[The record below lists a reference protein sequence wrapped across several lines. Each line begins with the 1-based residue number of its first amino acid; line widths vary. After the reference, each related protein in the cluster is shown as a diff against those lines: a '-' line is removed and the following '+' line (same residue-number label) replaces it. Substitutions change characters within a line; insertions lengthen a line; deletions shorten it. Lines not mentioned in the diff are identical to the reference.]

1 MSTVLGVINDLSN
14 DNSRLAKE
22 AILRDQ
28 LKTPDSDF
36 WRTIKLT
43 LDPFIN
49 FYIKKIPVHS
59 KAKKSSLTLSKALDE
74 LSRLSDRELTG
85 NAGIEHLTYIL
96 ENVSGT
102 DSLVIERIIA
112 KDLKCGVSEAT
123 VNKIRPG
130 FIPTYPVMLA
140 SAYDQR
146 LIDRFDWPGICQ
158 LKLDGMRFN
167 AIVRGE
173 NLEFRSRN
181 GKEISIPNDLF
192 PKAFIELCKQ
202 YGTDYVFDG
211 ELLVVD
217 ALGKPLDRK
226 TGNGILNKAVKGTV
240 SKTEA
245 AQIRATIWDAIPV
258 ENFVKG
264 SYKVEYESRYLRLMG
279 AVSAFKSKNA
289 QLGHFIELV
298 ETHYVKND
306 YEARRM
312 FESFHADGQEGIILK
327 CRKAIWEDKRSK
339 GSIKFKGELEAD
351 MRIIGWE
358 LGTGKNAKRLGALIV
373 SSEDG
378 RIVVNVGTGFTDADR
393 DSIQPDVVGKIAS
406 IKYNARIQDK
416 KGNTESLFLPVF
428 VEIREDKDTADSSLI
443 MK

>member
-1 MSTVLGVINDLSN
+1 MNTVYTVLDKLAN

-22 AILRDQ
+22 AILRSELQ
-28 LKTPDSDF
+28 NQDF
-36 WRTIKLT
+36 WQAARLA
-43 LDPFIN
+43 LDPFVN
-49 FYIKKIPVHS
+49 FYIKKIPAHT
-59 KAKKSSLTLSKALDE
+59 KSRTGTLSLAQALTE
-74 LSRLSDRELTG
+74 LGRLSNREVTG
-85 NAGIEHLTYIL
+85 NAGIDHLVYIL
-96 ENVSGT
+96 ENVSEA
-102 DSLVIERIIA
+102 DSLVIERVIA

-123 VNKIRPG
+123 INKIRPG
-130 FIPTYPVMLA
+130 HIPTYPVMLA

-173 NLEFRSRN
+173 NVEFRSRN

-192 PKAFIELCKQ
+192 PKAFVALAKE
-202 YGTDYVFDG
+202 YGADYVFDG

-217 ALGKPLDRK
+217 AAGRPLDRK

-240 SKTEA
+240 SKSEA

-258 ENFVKG
+258 ENFVQG
-264 SYKVEYESRYLRLMG
+264 IYSVAYESRFTRLVG
-279 AVSAFKSKNA
+279 AHKQFSESSR
-289 QLGHFIELV
+289 QLSHLISPVFTE
-298 ETHYVKND
+298 YVNND

-312 FESFHADGQEGIILK
+312 FERFLAEGQEGTILK
-327 CRKAIWEDKRSK
+327 DRNAIWEDKRSK

-358 LGTGKNAKRLGALIV
+358 LGTGKNANRLGALVV

-393 DSIQPDVVGKIAS
+393 DSIQPSVVGKIAS

-428 VEIREDKDTADSSLI
+428 VEIREDKDVADHSTV

>member
-1 MSTVLGVINDLSN
+1 MNSVYTVLDKLAA

-22 AILRDQ
+22 AILKSE
-28 LKTPDSDF
+28 LANEDF
-36 WRTIKLT
+36 WHAVRLA
-43 LDPFIN
+43 LDPFTN
-49 FYIKKIPVHS
+49 FYIKKIPAYTRSRRANLSMHQ
-59 KAKKSSLTLSKALDE
+59 ALESLGR
-74 LSRLSDRELTG
+74 LSRREVTG
-85 NAGIEHLTYIL
+85 NAGIDHLVHIL
-96 ENVSGT
+96 ENVNAS
-102 DSLVIERIIA
+102 DSLVIERVIA

-123 VNKIRPG
+123 INKIRPG
-130 FIPTYPVMLA
+130 HIPTYPVMLA

-146 LIDRFDWPGICQ
+146 LIDRFDWPGMCQ

-173 NLEFRSRN
+173 NVEFRSRN
-181 GKEISIPNDLF
+181 GKEISIPSDLF
-192 PKAFIELCKQ
+192 PRAFVALAKE
-202 YGTDYVFDG
+202 YGADYVFDG

-217 ALGKPLDRK
+217 ATGKPLDRK

-240 SKTEA
+240 SKSEA
-245 AQIRATIWDAIPV
+245 ARIRATVWDAIPV
-258 ENFVKG
+258 ENFVEG
-264 SYKVEYESRYLRLMG
+264 IYSVAYESRFTRLVG
-279 AVSAFKSKNA
+279 AHKQFSESSR
-289 QLGHFIELV
+289 QLSHLISPVLTE
-298 ETHYVKND
+298 YVKND

-312 FESFHADGQEGIILK
+312 FERFLAEGQEGTILK
-327 CRKAIWEDKRSK
+327 DRNAIWEDKRSK

-358 LGTGKNAKRLGALIV
+358 LGTGKNSNRLGALVV

-378 RIVVNVGTGFTDADR
+378 RIVVNVGTGFTDLDR
-393 DSIQPDVVGKIAS
+393 DTIKPDVVGKIAS

-428 VEIREDKDTADSSLI
+428 VEIREDKDMADTSLV

>member
-1 MSTVLGVINDLSN
+1 MNTVYTVLDKLAA

-22 AILRDQ
+22 AILRQ
-28 LKTPDSDF
+28 ELQNTDF
-36 WRTIKLT
+36 WESARLA

-49 FYIKKIPVHS
+49 FYIKKIPAYTRS
-59 KAKKSSLTLSKALDE
+59 KRATLSLSEALQSLGR
-74 LSRLSDRELTG
+74 LSRREVTG
-85 NAGIEHLTYIL
+85 NAGIEHLVHIL
-96 ENVSGT
+96 ENVSET
-102 DSLVIERIIA
+102 NCLVIERIIA

-123 VNKIRPG
+123 INKIRPG

-173 NLEFRSRN
+173 NVEFRSRN
-181 GKEISIPNDLF
+181 GKEISIPNDIF
-192 PKAFIELCKQ
+192 SQAFVALAKE
-202 YGTDYVFDG
+202 YGADYVFDG

-217 ALGKPLDRK
+217 ASGKPLDRK

-240 SKTEA
+240 SKSEA
-245 AQIRATIWDAIPV
+245 AQIRATVWDAIPV
-258 ENFVKG
+258 ENFVEG
-264 SYKVEYESRYLRLMG
+264 IYSVAYESRFTRLVG
-279 AVSAFKSKNA
+279 AHKQFSESSR
-289 QLGHFIELV
+289 QLSHLISPVLTE
-298 ETHYVKND
+298 YVNND

-312 FESFHADGQEGIILK
+312 FERFLAEGQEGTILK
-327 CRKAIWEDKRSK
+327 DRNAIWEDKRSK

-358 LGTGKNAKRLGALIV
+358 LGTGKNAKRLGALVV

-378 RIVVNVGTGFTDADR
+378 RIVVNVGTGFTDSDR
-393 DSIQPDVVGKIAS
+393 DSIRPDVVGKIAS

-428 VEIREDKDTADSSLI
+428 VEIREDKDVADSSLV

>member
-1 MSTVLGVINDLSN
+1 MNTVYTVLDKLAA

-22 AILRDQ
+22 AILRQ
-28 LKTPDSDF
+28 ELQNADF
-36 WRTIKLT
+36 WETARLA

-49 FYIKKIPVHS
+49 FYIKKIPAYTRS
-59 KAKKSSLTLSKALDE
+59 KRATLSLSEALQSLGR
-74 LSRLSDRELTG
+74 LSRREVTG
-85 NAGIEHLTYIL
+85 NAGIEHLVHIL
-96 ENVSGT
+96 ENVSET
-102 DSLVIERIIA
+102 NCLVIERIIA

-123 VNKIRPG
+123 INKIRPG

-173 NLEFRSRN
+173 NVEFRSRN
-181 GKEISIPNDLF
+181 GKEISIPNDIF
-192 PKAFIELCKQ
+192 SQAFVALAKE
-202 YGTDYVFDG
+202 YGADYVFDG

-217 ALGKPLDRK
+217 ASGKPLDRK

-240 SKTEA
+240 SKSEA
-245 AQIRATIWDAIPV
+245 AQIRATVWDAIPV
-258 ENFVKG
+258 ENFVEG
-264 SYKVEYESRYLRLMG
+264 IYSVAYESRFTRLVG
-279 AVSAFKSKNA
+279 AHKQFSESSR
-289 QLGHFIELV
+289 QLSHLISPVLTE
-298 ETHYVKND
+298 YVNND

-312 FESFHADGQEGIILK
+312 FERFLAEGQEGTILK
-327 CRKAIWEDKRSK
+327 DRNAIWEDKRSK

-358 LGTGKNAKRLGALIV
+358 LGTGKNAKRLGALVV

-378 RIVVNVGTGFTDADR
+378 RIVVNVGTGFTDSDR
-393 DSIQPDVVGKIAS
+393 DSIRPDVVGKIAS

-428 VEIREDKDTADSSLI
+428 VEIREDKDVADSSLV

>member
-1 MSTVLGVINDLSN
+1 MNTVYTVLDKLAA

-22 AILRDQ
+22 AILRQ
-28 LKTPDSDF
+28 ELQNADF
-36 WRTIKLT
+36 WESVRLA

-49 FYIKKIPVHS
+49 FYIKKIPAYTRS
-59 KAKKSSLTLSKALDE
+59 KRATLSLSEALQSLGR
-74 LSRLSDRELTG
+74 LSRREVTG
-85 NAGIEHLTYIL
+85 NAGIEHLVHIL
-96 ENVSGT
+96 ENVSET
-102 DSLVIERIIA
+102 NCLVIERIIA

-123 VNKIRPG
+123 INKIRPG

-173 NLEFRSRN
+173 NVEFRSRN
-181 GKEISIPNDLF
+181 GKEISIPNDIF
-192 PKAFIELCKQ
+192 SRAFVALAKE
-202 YGTDYVFDG
+202 YGADYVFDG

-217 ALGKPLDRK
+217 AAGKPLDRK

-240 SKTEA
+240 SKSEA
-245 AQIRATIWDAIPV
+245 AQIRATVWDAIPV
-258 ENFVKG
+258 ENFVEG
-264 SYKVEYESRYLRLMG
+264 IYSVAYESRFTRLVG
-279 AVSAFKSKNA
+279 AHKQFSESSR
-289 QLGHFIELV
+289 QLSHLISPVLTE
-298 ETHYVKND
+298 YVKND

-312 FESFHADGQEGIILK
+312 FERFLAEGQEGTILK
-327 CRKAIWEDKRSK
+327 DRNAIWEDKRSK

-358 LGTGKNAKRLGALIV
+358 LGTGKNSNRLGALVV

-378 RIVVNVGTGFTDADR
+378 RIVVNVGTGFTDLDL
-393 DSIQPDVVGKIAS
+393 STIKPDVVGKIAS

-428 VEIREDKDTADSSLI
+428 VEIREDKDMADTSLV

>member
-1 MSTVLGVINDLSN
+1 MNTVYTVLDKLAA

-22 AILRDQ
+22 AILRQ
-28 LKTPDSDF
+28 ELQNADF
-36 WRTIKLT
+36 WETARLA

-49 FYIKKIPVHS
+49 FYIKKIPAYTRS
-59 KAKKSSLTLSKALDE
+59 KRATLSLSEALQSLGR
-74 LSRLSDRELTG
+74 LSRREVTG
-85 NAGIEHLTYIL
+85 NAGIEHLVHIL
-96 ENVSGT
+96 ENVSET
-102 DSLVIERIIA
+102 NCLVIERIIA

-123 VNKIRPG
+123 INKIRPG
-130 FIPTYPVMLA
+130 LIPTYPVMLA

-173 NLEFRSRN
+173 NVEFRSRN
-181 GKEISIPNDLF
+181 GKEISIPNDIF
-192 PKAFIELCKQ
+192 SQAFVALAKE
-202 YGTDYVFDG
+202 YGADYVFDG

-217 ALGKPLDRK
+217 AAGKPLDRK

-240 SKTEA
+240 SKSEA
-245 AQIRATIWDAIPV
+245 AQIRATVWDAIPV
-258 ENFVKG
+258 ENFVEG
-264 SYKVEYESRYLRLMG
+264 IYSVAYESRFTRLVG
-279 AVSAFKSKNA
+279 AHKQFSESSR
-289 QLGHFIELV
+289 QLSHLISPVLTE
-298 ETHYVKND
+298 YVNND

-312 FESFHADGQEGIILK
+312 FERFLAEGQEGTILK
-327 CRKAIWEDKRSK
+327 DRNAIWEDKRSK

-358 LGTGKNAKRLGALIV
+358 LGTGKNAKRLGALVV

-378 RIVVNVGTGFTDADR
+378 RIVVNVGTGFTDSDR
-393 DSIQPDVVGKIAS
+393 DSIRPDVVGKIAS

-428 VEIREDKDTADSSLI
+428 VEIREDKDVADSSLV

>member
-1 MSTVLGVINDLSN
+1 MNTVYTVLDKLAN

-22 AILRDQ
+22 AILRSELQ
-28 LKTPDSDF
+28 NQDF
-36 WRTIKLT
+36 WQAARLA
-43 LDPFIN
+43 LDPFVN
-49 FYIKKIPVHS
+49 FYIKKIPAHT
-59 KAKKSSLTLSKALDE
+59 KSQTATLSLTQALTE
-74 LSRLSDRELTG
+74 LGRLSNREVTG
-85 NAGIEHLTYIL
+85 NAGIDHLVYIL
-96 ENVSGT
+96 ENVSEA
-102 DSLVIERIIA
+102 DSLVIERVIA

-123 VNKIRPG
+123 INKIKPG
-130 FIPTYPVMLA
+130 HIPTYPVMLA

-173 NLEFRSRN
+173 NVEFRSRN
-181 GKEISIPNDLF
+181 GKEISIPNDIF
-192 PKAFIELCKQ
+192 SRAFVALAKE
-202 YGTDYVFDG
+202 YGADYVFDG

-217 ALGKPLDRK
+217 AAGKPLDRK
-226 TGNGILNKAVKGTV
+226 TGNGVLNKAVKGTV
-240 SKTEA
+240 SKSEA
-245 AQIRATIWDAIPV
+245 AQIRATVWDAIPV
-258 ENFVKG
+258 ENFVEG
-264 SYKVEYESRYLRLMG
+264 IYSVAYESRFTRLVG
-279 AVSAFKSKNA
+279 AHKQFSESSR
-289 QLGHFIELV
+289 QLSHLISPVLTE
-298 ETHYVKND
+298 YVNND

-312 FESFHADGQEGIILK
+312 FERFLAEGQEGTILK
-327 CRKAIWEDKRSK
+327 DRNAIWEDKRSK

-358 LGTGKNAKRLGALIV
+358 LGTGKNAKRLGALVV

-378 RIVVNVGTGFTDADR
+378 RIVVNVGTGFTDSDR
-393 DSIQPDVVGKIAS
+393 DSIRPDVVGKIAS

-428 VEIREDKDTADSSLI
+428 VEIREDKDVADSSLV

>member
-1 MSTVLGVINDLSN
+1 MNSVYTVLDKLAA

-22 AILRDQ
+22 AILKSE
-28 LKTPDSDF
+28 LANEDF
-36 WRTIKLT
+36 WHAVRLA
-43 LDPFIN
+43 LDPFTN
-49 FYIKKIPVHS
+49 FYIKKIPAYTRS
-59 KAKKSSLTLSKALDE
+59 RRANLSMRQALESLGR
-74 LSRLSDRELTG
+74 LSRREVTG
-85 NAGIEHLTYIL
+85 NAGIDHLVHIL
-96 ENVSGT
+96 ENVSAS
-102 DSLVIERIIA
+102 DSLVIERVIA

-123 VNKIRPG
+123 INKIRPG
-130 FIPTYPVMLA
+130 FITTYPVMLA

-146 LIDRFDWPGICQ
+146 LIDRFDWPGMCQ

-173 NLEFRSRN
+173 NVEFRSRN
-181 GKEISIPNDLF
+181 GKEISIPSDLF
-192 PKAFIELCKQ
+192 PRAFVALAKE
-202 YGTDYVFDG
+202 YGADYVFDG

-217 ALGKPLDRK
+217 AAGRPLDRK

-240 SKTEA
+240 SKSEA
-245 AQIRATIWDAIPV
+245 ARIRATVWDAIPV
-258 ENFVKG
+258 ENFVEG
-264 SYKVEYESRYLRLMG
+264 IYSVAYESRFTRLVG
-279 AVSAFKSKNA
+279 AHKQFSESSR
-289 QLGHFIELV
+289 QLSHLISPVLTE
-298 ETHYVKND
+298 YVKND

-312 FESFHADGQEGIILK
+312 FERFLAEGQEGTILK
-327 CRKAIWEDKRSK
+327 DRNAIWENKRSK

-358 LGTGKNAKRLGALIV
+358 LGTGKNSNRLGALVV

-393 DSIQPDVVGKIAS
+393 DSIQPNVVGKIAS

-428 VEIREDKDTADSSLI
+428 VEIREDKDTADLSI
-443 MK
+443 NIK

>member
-1 MSTVLGVINDLSN
+1 MNTVYTVLDKLAN

-22 AILRDQ
+22 AILRSELQ
-28 LKTPDSDF
+28 NQDF
-36 WRTIKLT
+36 WQAARLA
-43 LDPFIN
+43 LDPFVN
-49 FYIKKIPVHS
+49 FYIKKIPAHT
-59 KAKKSSLTLSKALDE
+59 KSQTATLSLAQALTE
-74 LSRLSDRELTG
+74 LGRLSNREVTG
-85 NAGIEHLTYIL
+85 NAGIDHLVYIL
-96 ENVSGT
+96 ENVSEA
-102 DSLVIERIIA
+102 DSLVIERVIA

-123 VNKIRPG
+123 INKIRPG
-130 FIPTYPVMLA
+130 HIPTYPVMLA

-173 NLEFRSRN
+173 NVEFRSRN

-192 PKAFIELCKQ
+192 PRAFVALAKE
-202 YGTDYVFDG
+202 YGADYVFDG

-217 ALGKPLDRK
+217 AAGKPLDRK

-240 SKTEA
+240 SKSEA

-258 ENFVKG
+258 ENFVQG
-264 SYKVEYESRYLRLMG
+264 IYSVAYESRFTRLIG
-279 AVSAFKSKNA
+279 AHKQFSESSR
-289 QLGHFIELV
+289 QLSHLISPVLTE
-298 ETHYVKND
+298 YVNND
-306 YEARRM
+306 HEARRM
-312 FESFHADGQEGIILK
+312 FERFLAEGQEGTILK
-327 CRKAIWEDKRSK
+327 DRNAIWEDKRSK

-358 LGTGKNAKRLGALIV
+358 LGTGKNANRLGALVV

-393 DSIQPDVVGKIAS
+393 DSIQPSVVGKIAS

-428 VEIREDKDTADSSLI
+428 VEIREDKDVADHSTV

>member
-1 MSTVLGVINDLSN
+1 MNTVYTVLDKLAN

-22 AILRDQ
+22 AILRSELQ
-28 LKTPDSDF
+28 NQDF
-36 WRTIKLT
+36 WQAARLA
-43 LDPFIN
+43 LDPFVN
-49 FYIKKIPVHS
+49 FYIKKIPAHT
-59 KAKKSSLTLSKALDE
+59 KSQTATLSLTQALTE
-74 LSRLSDRELTG
+74 LGRLSNREVTG
-85 NAGIEHLTYIL
+85 NAGIDHLVYIL
-96 ENVSGT
+96 ENVSEA
-102 DSLVIERIIA
+102 DSLVIERVIA

-123 VNKIRPG
+123 INKIKPG
-130 FIPTYPVMLA
+130 HIPTYPVMLA

-173 NLEFRSRN
+173 NVEFRSRN
-181 GKEISIPNDLF
+181 GKEISIPNDIF
-192 PKAFIELCKQ
+192 SRAFVALAKE
-202 YGTDYVFDG
+202 YGADYVFDG

-217 ALGKPLDRK
+217 AAGKPLDRK
-226 TGNGILNKAVKGTV
+226 TGNGVLNKAVKGTV
-240 SKTEA
+240 SKSEA
-245 AQIRATIWDAIPV
+245 AQIRATVWDAIPV
-258 ENFVKG
+258 ENFVEG
-264 SYKVEYESRYLRLMG
+264 IYSVAYESRFTRLVG
-279 AVSAFKSKNA
+279 AHKQFSESSR
-289 QLGHFIELV
+289 QLSHLISPVLTE
-298 ETHYVKND
+298 YVKND

-312 FESFHADGQEGIILK
+312 FERFLAEGQEGTILK
-327 CRKAIWEDKRSK
+327 DRNAIWEDKRSK

-358 LGTGKNAKRLGALIV
+358 LGTGKNSNRLGALVV

-378 RIVVNVGTGFTDADR
+378 RIVVNVGTGFTDLDR
-393 DSIQPDVVGKIAS
+393 DTIKPDVVGKIAS

-428 VEIREDKDTADSSLI
+428 VEIREDKDMADTSLV

>member
-1 MSTVLGVINDLSN
+1 MNTVYTVLDKLAA

-22 AILRDQ
+22 AILRQ
-28 LKTPDSDF
+28 ELQNADF
-36 WRTIKLT
+36 WETARLA

-49 FYIKKIPVHS
+49 FYIKKIPAYTPS
-59 KAKKSSLTLSKALDE
+59 KRANLSLSEALKSLGR
-74 LSRLSDRELTG
+74 LSRREVTG
-85 NAGIEHLTYIL
+85 NAGIEHLVHIL
-96 ENVSGT
+96 ENVSET
-102 DSLVIERIIA
+102 NCLVIERIIA

-123 VNKIRPG
+123 INKIRPG

-173 NLEFRSRN
+173 NVEFRSRN
-181 GKEISIPNDLF
+181 GKEISIPNDIF
-192 PKAFIELCKQ
+192 SQAFVALAKE
-202 YGTDYVFDG
+202 YGADYVFDG

-217 ALGKPLDRK
+217 AAGKPLDRK

-240 SKTEA
+240 SKSEA
-245 AQIRATIWDAIPV
+245 AQIRATVWDAIPV
-258 ENFVKG
+258 ENFVEG
-264 SYKVEYESRYLRLMG
+264 IYSVAYESRFTRLVG
-279 AVSAFKSKNA
+279 AHKQFSESSR
-289 QLGHFIELV
+289 QLSHLISPVLTE
-298 ETHYVKND
+298 YVNND

-312 FESFHADGQEGIILK
+312 FERFLAEGQEGTILK
-327 CRKAIWEDKRSK
+327 DRNAIWEDKRSK

-358 LGTGKNAKRLGALIV
+358 LGTGKNAKRLGALVV

-378 RIVVNVGTGFTDADR
+378 RIVVNVGTGFTDSDR
-393 DSIQPDVVGKIAS
+393 DSIRPDVVGKIAS

-428 VEIREDKDTADSSLI
+428 VEIREDKDVADSSLV

>member
-1 MSTVLGVINDLSN
+1 MNTVYTVLDKLAA

-22 AILRDQ
+22 AILRQ
-28 LKTPDSDF
+28 ELQNADF
-36 WRTIKLT
+36 WESVRLA

-49 FYIKKIPVHS
+49 FYIKKIPAYTRS
-59 KAKKSSLTLSKALDE
+59 KRATLSLSEALQSLGR
-74 LSRLSDRELTG
+74 LSRREVTG
-85 NAGIEHLTYIL
+85 NAGIEHLVHIL
-96 ENVSGT
+96 ENVSET
-102 DSLVIERIIA
+102 NCLVIERIIA

-123 VNKIRPG
+123 INKIRPG

-173 NLEFRSRN
+173 NVEFRSRN
-181 GKEISIPNDLF
+181 GKEISIPNDIF
-192 PKAFIELCKQ
+192 SRAFVALAKE
-202 YGTDYVFDG
+202 YGADYVFDG

-217 ALGKPLDRK
+217 AAGKPLDRK

-240 SKTEA
+240 SKSEA
-245 AQIRATIWDAIPV
+245 AQIRATVWDAIPV
-258 ENFVKG
+258 ENFVEG
-264 SYKVEYESRYLRLMG
+264 IYTVAYESRFTRLVG
-279 AVSAFKSKNA
+279 AHKQFSESSR
-289 QLGHFIELV
+289 QLSHSISPVLTE
-298 ETHYVKND
+298 YVNND

-312 FESFHADGQEGIILK
+312 FERFLAEGQEGTILK
-327 CRKAIWEDKRSK
+327 DRNAIWEDKRSK

-358 LGTGKNAKRLGALIV
+358 LGTGKNAKRLGALVV

-378 RIVVNVGTGFTDADR
+378 RIVVNVGTGFTDSDR
-393 DSIQPDVVGKIAS
+393 DSIRPDVVGKIAS

-428 VEIREDKDTADSSLI
+428 VEIREDKDVADSSLV

>member
-1 MSTVLGVINDLSN
+1 MNTVYTVLDKLAA

-22 AILRDQ
+22 AILRQ
-28 LKTPDSDF
+28 ELQNADF
-36 WRTIKLT
+36 WETARLA

-49 FYIKKIPVHS
+49 FYIKKIPAYTPS
-59 KAKKSSLTLSKALDE
+59 KRANLSLSEALKSLGR
-74 LSRLSDRELTG
+74 LSRREVTG
-85 NAGIEHLTYIL
+85 NAGIEHLVHIL
-96 ENVSGT
+96 ENVSET
-102 DSLVIERIIA
+102 NCLVIERIIA

-123 VNKIRPG
+123 INKIRPG

-173 NLEFRSRN
+173 NVEFRSRN
-181 GKEISIPNDLF
+181 GKEISIPNDIF
-192 PKAFIELCKQ
+192 SRAFVALAKE
-202 YGTDYVFDG
+202 YGADYVFDG

-217 ALGKPLDRK
+217 AAGKPLDRK

-245 AQIRATIWDAIPV
+245 AQIRATVWDAIPV
-258 ENFVKG
+258 ENFVEG
-264 SYKVEYESRYLRLMG
+264 IYSVAYESRFTRLIG
-279 AVSAFKSKNA
+279 AHKQFSESSR
-289 QLGHFIELV
+289 QLSHFISPVLTE
-298 ETHYVKND
+298 YVKND

-312 FESFHADGQEGIILK
+312 FERFLAEGQEGTILK
-327 CRKAIWEDKRSK
+327 DRNAIWEDKRSK

-358 LGTGKNAKRLGALIV
+358 LGTGKNAKRLGALVV

-378 RIVVNVGTGFTDADR
+378 RIVVNVGTGFTDSDR
-393 DSIQPDVVGKIAS
+393 DSIRPDVVGKIAS

-428 VEIREDKDTADSSLI
+428 VEIREDKDVADSSLV

>member
-1 MSTVLGVINDLSN
+1 MNSVYTVLDKLAA

-22 AILRDQ
+22 AILKSE
-28 LKTPDSDF
+28 LANEDF
-36 WRTIKLT
+36 WHAVRLA
-43 LDPFIN
+43 LDPFTN
-49 FYIKKIPVHS
+49 FYIKKIPAYTRSRRANLSMHQ
-59 KAKKSSLTLSKALDE
+59 ALESLGR
-74 LSRLSDRELTG
+74 LSRREVTG
-85 NAGIEHLTYIL
+85 NAGIDHLVHIL
-96 ENVSGT
+96 ENVSAS
-102 DSLVIERIIA
+102 DSLVIERVIA

-123 VNKIRPG
+123 INKIRPG
-130 FIPTYPVMLA
+130 HIPTYPVMLA

-146 LIDRFDWPGICQ
+146 LIDRFDWPGMCQ

-173 NLEFRSRN
+173 NVEFRSRN
-181 GKEISIPNDLF
+181 GKEISIPSDLF
-192 PKAFIELCKQ
+192 PRAFVALAKE
-202 YGTDYVFDG
+202 YGADYVFDG

-217 ALGKPLDRK
+217 ATGKPLDRK

-240 SKTEA
+240 SKSEA
-245 AQIRATIWDAIPV
+245 ARIRATVWDAIPV
-258 ENFVKG
+258 ENFVEG
-264 SYKVEYESRYLRLMG
+264 IYSVAYESRFTRLVG
-279 AVSAFKSKNA
+279 AHKQFSESSR
-289 QLGHFIELV
+289 QLSHLISPVLTE
-298 ETHYVKND
+298 YVKND

-312 FESFHADGQEGIILK
+312 FERFLAEGQEGTILK
-327 CRKAIWEDKRSK
+327 DRNAIWEDKRSK

-358 LGTGKNAKRLGALIV
+358 LGTGKNSNRLGALVV

-378 RIVVNVGTGFTDADR
+378 RIVVNVGTGFTDLDR
-393 DSIQPDVVGKIAS
+393 DTIKPDVVGKIAS

-428 VEIREDKDTADSSLI
+428 VEIREDKDMADTSLV

>member
-1 MSTVLGVINDLSN
+1 MNSVYTVLDKLAA

-22 AILRDQ
+22 AILKSE
-28 LKTPDSDF
+28 LANEDF
-36 WRTIKLT
+36 WHAVRLA
-43 LDPFIN
+43 LDPFTN
-49 FYIKKIPVHS
+49 FYIKKIPAYTRS
-59 KAKKSSLTLSKALDE
+59 RRANLSMRQALESLGR
-74 LSRLSDRELTG
+74 LSRREVTG
-85 NAGIEHLTYIL
+85 NAGIDHLVHIL
-96 ENVSGT
+96 ENVSAS
-102 DSLVIERIIA
+102 DSLVIERVIA

-123 VNKIRPG
+123 INKIRPG
-130 FIPTYPVMLA
+130 FITTYPVMLA

-146 LIDRFDWPGICQ
+146 LIDRFDWPGMCQ

-173 NLEFRSRN
+173 NVEFRSRN
-181 GKEISIPNDLF
+181 GKEISIPSDLF
-192 PKAFIELCKQ
+192 PRAFVALAKE
-202 YGTDYVFDG
+202 YGADYVFDG

-217 ALGKPLDRK
+217 AAGRPLDRK

-240 SKTEA
+240 SKSEA
-245 AQIRATIWDAIPV
+245 ARIRATVWDAIPV
-258 ENFVKG
+258 ENFVEG
-264 SYKVEYESRYLRLMG
+264 IYSVAYESRFTRLVG
-279 AVSAFKSKNA
+279 AHKQFSESSR
-289 QLGHFIELV
+289 QLSHLISPVLTE
-298 ETHYVKND
+298 YVKND

-312 FESFHADGQEGIILK
+312 FERFLAEGQEGTILK
-327 CRKAIWEDKRSK
+327 DRNAIWENKRSK

-358 LGTGKNAKRLGALIV
+358 LGTGKNSNRLGALVV

-393 DSIQPDVVGKIAS
+393 DSIQPHVVGKIAS

-428 VEIREDKDTADSSLI
+428 VEIREDKDTADLSI
-443 MK
+443 NIK